1 MSNKEAALI
10 EPHRFPEL
18 EYQQCKAEILK
29 RIELRQQ
36 LVQITLT
43 FAGVLIGVGVQSRN
57 MLISSIYPPL
67 AFCFAMLWAQN
78 DIRGRQ
84 LGQYIREE
92 IEGGMGRWENFYRS
106 RLSAET
112 VFGGYPLSIMAP
124 GGAFVITEVV
134 AIVFLAFYAVNS
146 PKERWILLVIDALA
160 LLGTI
165 SLFQRVLDNRKST
178 LRATT

>member
-1 MSNKEAALI
+1 MSSKASI
-10 EPHRFPEL
+10 EPQRFLEL
-18 EYQQCKAEILK
+18 EYQQCRAEILK

-36 LVQITLT
+36 LIQITLT

-92 IEGGMGRWENFYRS
+92 IEGEMGRWENFYRS

-112 VFGGYPLSIMAP
+112 VFGGYPLSILAP
-124 GGAFVITEVV
+124 GGAFIISEVV
-134 AIVFLAFYAVNS
+134 AIIFLVFYAVNS
-146 PKERWILLVIDALA
+146 SKERWILLVH
-160 LLGTI
+160 
-165 SLFQRVLDNRKST
+165 
-178 LRATT
+178 

>member
-1 MSNKEAALI
+1 MCSKASI
-10 EPHRFPEL
+10 EPQRFLEL
-18 EYQQCKAEILK
+18 EYQQCRAEILK

-36 LVQITLT
+36 LIQITLT

-92 IEGGMGRWENFYRS
+92 IEGGMSRWENFYRS
-106 RLSAET
+106 QLSAET
-112 VFGGYPLSIMAP
+112 VFCGYPLSILAP
-124 GGAFVITEVV
+124 GGAFIVSEVV
-134 AIVFLAFYAVNS
+134 AIIFLVFYAVNS
-146 PKERWILLVIDALA
+146 SKERWILLFIDILA

-165 SLFQRVLDNRKST
+165 LLFQQVLDNRKNT
-178 LRATT
+178 LSSRTKT